1 MKKTL
6 LNHDEFINMFIGLS
20 QAARCCRQDTAFC
33 EGVTFH
39 QFVILDAVV
48 KKRGLNI
55 SDLHRILSVEKST
68 TTRLVN
74 PLIQKGLLTKEKSS
88 LDSRAFV
95 LTLTKDGSI
104 VHRNVHTCLDD
115 FFNKVAGNLPVGR
128 KNEVLQT
135 VQIFIDAIKNAAG
148 ACGCCK

>member
-1 MKKTL
+1 MKKIS
-6 LNHDEFINMFIGLS
+6 LNHDGFIDLFIGLS

-39 QFVILDAVV
+39 QFVILDAAA

-74 PLIQKGLLTKEKSS
+74 PLIQKGLLTRERSNI
-88 LDSRAFV
+88 DSRAFV
-95 LTLTKDGSI
+95 LTLTKEGRI
-104 VHRNVHTCLDD
+104 IHRNVYACLDD
-115 FFNKVAGNLPVGR
+115 FFHKVAGNLPADQ
-128 KNEVLQT
+128 KDDILQA
-135 VQIFIDAIKNAAG
+135 VQLFITAVRNSAG
-148 ACGCCK
+148 GCDCCK